1 MKIAKPAKW
10 LLIFILV
17 VAAGVLFFAI
27 RMYQDDIKALK
38 AFMATYEGFDK
49 AISDL
54 SQSVADDSESQASE
68 AVAGLS
74 AKASL
79 RLSSLIKNDAE
90 AHGPGAR
97 DRGSCSE
104 RDREPPGL
112 SREESKPKMPTWR
125 SWPRNAGS
133 LPVRGKRPTPV
144 FRNSAER
151 IDVGA
156 GNERKRG
163 EEVP

>member
-10 LLIFILV
+10 LLIFFLV

-54 SQSVADDSESQASE
+54 SQSLADDSESQASE

-79 RLSSLIKNDAE
+79 RLSSLIKNDANLMDQ
-90 AHGPGAR
+90 AR
-97 DRGSCSE
+97 EVADLARKE
-104 RDREPPGL
+104 I
-112 SREESKPKMPTWR
+112 ESLR
-125 SWPRNAGS
+125 AY
-133 LPVRGKRPTPV
+133 
-144 FRNSAER
+144 
-151 IDVGA
+151 
-156 GNERKRG
+156 KRG
-163 EEVP
+163 IKTENADVEELAEEYRVLTGQRKAAYARFQELGGAHSLSGE